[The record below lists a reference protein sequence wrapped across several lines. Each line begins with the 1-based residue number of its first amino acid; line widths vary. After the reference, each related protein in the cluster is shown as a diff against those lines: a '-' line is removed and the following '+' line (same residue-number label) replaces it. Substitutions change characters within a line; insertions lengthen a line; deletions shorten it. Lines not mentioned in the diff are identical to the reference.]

1 MILALALALAQAA
14 SVPAT
19 PASKAE
25 ASAPLSEATAG
36 RLLGLVFPVEAV
48 IAEHRRAHQEALA
61 EQFANDAKLRDLAAK
76 NAAFRPEVER
86 EVDRLVDGTY
96 HRLAPALQTEVR
108 AIYRRTLSEA
118 EGAELVAIFASP
130 TGRKLVTA
138 MHRGTADSA
147 SVTPSGIGDD
157 GRQAAIAALGE
168 EDRPTLE
175 RIAKQ
180 PALMAKMRE
189 AAGPIRDASNQF
201 IQRCTAELTAALPD
215 TLAAV
220 AARHEQGS

>member
-14 SVPAT
+14 SAPAA
-19 PASKAE
+19 PAAKTA
-25 ASAPLSEATAG
+25 AAAPLTEATAA
-36 RLLGLVFPVEAV
+36 RLLGLVFPVDAV

-61 EQFANDAKLRDLAAK
+61 EQFASDAKLRDLAAK
-76 NAAFRPEVER
+76 SAAFRPEVER
-86 EVDRLVDGTY
+86 EVDQLVDATY

-118 EGAELVAIFASP
+118 EGAELVEIFTSP
-130 TGRKLVTA
+130 TGRKLVAA
-138 MHRGTADSA
+138 MHRGTAKSD
-147 SVTPSGIGDD
+147 SVTPNGIGDD
-157 GRQAAIAALGE
+157 GRQAAISALGE

-201 IQRCTAELTAALPD
+201 IQRCTDELTAALPK
-215 TLAAV
+215 TMAAV
-220 AARHEQGS
+220 AARHSQGS